1 MPCCAVLCR
10 AVLCRLAALG
20 TSLELKA
27 EFGVGYTLTISLT
40 TPGAGDGGTEA
51 AASAATGAGGGV
63 EALTALVRQHVGDA
77 QLLAAS
83 GGWHVVCVRVRAS
96 SSHLIPLGPA
106 QALAFSWLPCCPLSL
121 LASWI
126 FLLWHLLVLVHPPHC
141 HWCCTAG
148 SEAVYRL
155 PKESAAT
162 FPPLLRALEQ
172 QRGGGSGG
180 GGNGLG
186 LAGYGLSET
195 TLEEVFL
202 RVSESAAADV
212 AAAAARAAAAAAAL
226 AAAADGGDGG
236 GGGAK
241 EGGLE
246 AGGEG
251 QEREQDES
259 EVTSLPRQYYLKVRR
274 LYRIACS
281 TTSAWPMRCAIKRQC
296 QRRTA

>member
-1 MPCCAVLCR
+1 MAPA
-10 AVLCRLAALG
+10 
-20 TSLELKA
+20 
-27 EFGVGYTLTISLT
+27 GVSKSSTL
-40 TPGAGDGGTEA
+40 P
-51 AASAATGAGGGV
+51 
-63 EALTALVRQHVGDA
+63 
-77 QLLAAS
+77 
-83 GGWHVVCVRVRAS
+83 
-96 SSHLIPLGPA
+96 
-106 QALAFSWLPCCPLSL
+106 
-121 LASWI
+121 
-126 FLLWHLLVLVHPPHC
+126 LVLDV
-141 HWCCTAG
+141 CTAG

-172 QRGGGSGG
+172 ERGG

-226 AAAADGGDGG
+226 AAAADGGGAG

-259 EVTSLPRQYYLKVRR
+259 QVTSLPRQYYLKVQRR
-274 LYRIACS
+274 YRIACS

-296 QRRTA
+296 QRRTAW